1 MPRKSVL
8 SFIGIAVLL
17 VGLVFSALPTG
28 VVSADS
34 GSTVSAAKLEQLSKA
49 YLAQVKE
56 YDYQKEL
63 LGYARE
69 RLEIVKGLQ
78 ENYKETDAAY
88 STLQWYL
95 NVLNTRIDNA
105 EVALESAG
113 HLIVEHPG
121 FKTTGYGYQ
130 VRISEVTDLTKAE
143 ATIKSASEQVAL
155 SGKNLRR
162 AMRLIKSAIKEFE
175 E

>member
-1 MPRKSVL
+1 MPRKSAL

-17 VGLVFSALPTG
+17 VSLVFSTLPTS

-34 GSTVSAAKLEQLSKA
+34 STTVSAAKLEQLSKD

-56 YDYQKEL
+56 FDYQKEL
-63 LGYARE
+63 LGYARQ
-69 RLEIVKGLQ
+69 RLEIVKDLQ
-78 ENYKETDAAY
+78 DDYKITDAAY

-95 NVLNTRIDNA
+95 NVLTTRIDNA
-105 EVALESAG
+105 EGALKSAG

-121 FKTTGYGYQ
+121 FETTGSGYR
-130 VRISEVTDLTKAE
+130 VRVSKVTDLTKAE
-143 ATIKSASEQVAL
+143 ATIKSATEQVAL

-162 AMRLIKSAIKEFE
+162 AIRLVKSAIQEFE